1 MGPTLELA
9 PLTERDV
16 DALYETGMDDVRD
29 AFDDALLILHDLFQ
43 RYTGSWFGIQIPEED
58 RALQLL
64 EDRLS
69 LLSPG
74 DSHRERIAQDL
85 RAFLQF
91 REHCARAGPS
101 ADTERV
107 AQTAADMLRE
117 QWTALIEYP
126 LAPDPVADRQ
136 SASR

>member
-1 MGPTLELA
+1 MGPTLEIA

-43 RYTGSWFGIQIPEED
+43 RYTGSWFGVQIPEED

-74 DSHRERIAQDL
+74 DPHRERIAQDL

-91 REHCARAGPS
+91 REQWAREGPS
-101 ADTERV
+101 ADTERA
-107 AQTAADMLRE
+107 AQNAADTLHE
-117 QWTALIEYP
+117 QWTTLIEYP
-126 LAPDPVADRQ
+126 LAPDPVENRQ